1 MTLTLFHSHGY
12 AFQALEP
19 LELLLFLHPCFPAHL
34 PLDRKS
40 EVHHEHGNVAICR
53 AENTFRQEILA
64 LSASDARRRDM
75 NSFDPSSQK
84 NPTLL
89 LSMELFNT
97 GSTG

>member
-1 MTLTLFHSHGY
+1 MATPSRLWSPWSSCCSYIHASQRICPLTENQKFIMSMAMSQY
-12 AFQALEP
+12 VE
-19 LELLLFLHPCFPAHL
+19 
-34 PLDRKS
+34 RKIPS
-40 EVHHEHGNVAICR
+40 GK
-53 AENTFRQEILA
+53 EILA

-89 LSMELFNT
+89 LSMELFIT